1 VDRTTACGN
10 PFLIAPNNER
20 ERNAACRAY
29 AELIHGDPESP
40 DVRKLATEYG
50 LRVDLKFATPE
61 AKQARDNA
69 LRQLER
75 DVLTLHRGT
84 SIRLMCH
91 CAPKRCHAH
100 AIAREIRRRL
110 RTRGVDIH
118 VDDGG
123 WEGPPEE
130 RMDADMHADNEEAGE
145 MTVDGT
151 DVTAARQT
159 DPGTPSHTPTDT
171 TRAPRALPGDWVSRL
186 FDKLLA
192 HKYNGRN
199 QRAYEEF
206 MAQMATKAAGTAASS
221 TETATEVATSRE
233 GADRERARAAED
245 RGAGAANRRKGPEA
259 SARKRAAVTKA
270 AAERKQRAR
279 EVAERGKGSVE
290 MARGAAEETA
300 KGTEVPRAGT
310 TTTTTTATREATTA
324 QVLAEAETTAAA
336 DEWARPRDTLEP
348 DDSHENGTAQATRPK
363 TAHGDRDDNER
374 AHGHDGT
381 TRGRDDGTEDTR
393 AEQRAG
399 GDGDTTGG
407 VKIRAPRVRNEEYR
421 AAKRRR
427 NDKYQ
432 GGKAT

>member
-1 VDRTTACGN
+1 METVLASLPEVSEADGELYREAPQAAGILGIPDSEAHTTISEDATERSAVRRISLDVDIWVGNLHAQGRAAQRPEGAIDRRVDRTTACGN

-221 TETATEVATSRE
+221 AETATEVATSRA
-233 GADRERARAAED
+233 GADGERARAAED

-259 SARKRAAVTKA
+259 
-270 AAERKQRAR
+270 
-279 EVAERGKGSVE
+279 
-290 MARGAAEETA
+290 
-300 KGTEVPRAGT
+300 
-310 TTTTTTATREATTA
+310 
-324 QVLAEAETTAAA
+324 
-336 DEWARPRDTLEP
+336 
-348 DDSHENGTAQATRPK
+348 
-363 TAHGDRDDNER
+363 
-374 AHGHDGT
+374 
-381 TRGRDDGTEDTR
+381 
-393 AEQRAG
+393 
-399 GDGDTTGG
+399 
-407 VKIRAPRVRNEEYR
+407 
-421 AAKRRR
+421 
-427 NDKYQ
+427 
-432 GGKAT
+432 